1 MYGPLTR
8 GMAWRLV
15 ATALGALLGVQFP
28 LPWGGL
34 LGALLAAL
42 LVEQLVGRRL
52 GAWSGGRAL
61 ARCAIGC
68 VVGTSLVPA
77 LANPVLLPTALWP
90 AGLLVVCWF
99 GGAALIARLGR
110 VDLGTALASPSA
122 GSRSGFWRHL
132 VFALEQARGLSILLL
147 AAWLTQ

>member
-15 ATALGALLGVQFP
+15 ATALGALLGVQCP

-77 LANPVLLPTALWP
+77 LANPVLLPT
-90 AGLLVVCWF
+90 GLLAACWF

-132 VFALEQARGLSILLL
+132 VFALEQARGLSVLLL